1 MRKNARIIQI
11 SGLRGLAF
19 VVFVVTCLIMGFIGF
34 PGLVAMCIWNM
45 ASSFF
50 GILPQINIF
59 QGVLL
64 WVIIALSIYMLSGGN
79 QGFVALKR
87 PSQLSESE
95 IKDLMQRIK
104 TQNQVNKINSMIL
117 KSDKFKEISKATN
130 KDFEESECKNDKEK
144 L

>member
-19 VVFVVTCLIMGFIGF
+19 VIFVVTCLIMGFIGF
-34 PGLVAMCIWNM
+34 PGLVAMCLWNL
-45 ASSFF
+45 ASTSL

-64 WVIIALSIYMLSGGN
+64 WVIIALSIYMISGGN

-95 IKDLMQRIK
+95 IKDLMQRIR
-104 TQNQVNKINSMIL
+104 TQNQVNKINSMLL
-117 KSDKFKEISKATN
+117 KSEELKEINKTDA
-130 KDFEESECKNDKEK
+130 KDFEDSECKNDKEK

>member
-11 SGLRGLAF
+11 SGLRGLIFTLF
-19 VVFVVTCLIMGFIGF
+19 VIICLIMGFVGF

-45 ASSFF
+45 VSNAVEV
-50 GILPQINIF
+50 IPQINVF

-64 WVIIALSIYMLSGGN
+64 WVIVALSIYVFNRDKS
-79 QGFVALKR
+79 FVELKR

-95 IKDLMQRIK
+95 IKDLMEKIR
-104 TQNQVNKINSMIL
+104 TQAQAHKINSMLL
-117 KSDKFKEISKATN
+117 KTDELKDINKVNELEDSSKEK
-130 KDFEESECKNDKEK
+130 DKEK